1 MIIDIDIKAVT
12 EVVVFDHEISSATTG
27 NFLTGIHR
35 IIQQVPDAKIVIY
48 FSSSGGSFTHASLMV
63 NYINLIQDN
72 IILLAFHQ
80 ISSAAFK
87 VFFEF
92 QGQKDIMDNTFSV
105 IHKGSKN
112 IIARDLDNTDSFD
125 FFMTNKMMP
134 VMNKQVVRLYK
145 NIGLSKTELRKIENG
160 KDVYLNTDQLRKINY
175 RLQKKVRN

>member
-1 MIIDIDIKAVT
+1 MNFDIDMRTIT
-12 EVVVFDHEISSATTG
+12 EVVVFDTEINSAAIG

-35 IIQQVPDAKIVIY
+35 IIRQTPDAKIVIY
-48 FSSSGGSFTHASLMV
+48 FSSSGGSLTHADLLLSYLNSLQ
-63 NYINLIQDN
+63 NN

-125 FFMTNKMMP
+125 FFMTNRMMP
-134 VMNKQVVRLYK
+134 VMNKQVIKLYK
-145 NIGLSKTELRKIENG
+145 SIGLSKTELKKVENG
-160 KDVYLNTDQLRKINY
+160 KDLMLHTERLRKI
-175 RLQKKVRN
+175 LRNQQNEKN